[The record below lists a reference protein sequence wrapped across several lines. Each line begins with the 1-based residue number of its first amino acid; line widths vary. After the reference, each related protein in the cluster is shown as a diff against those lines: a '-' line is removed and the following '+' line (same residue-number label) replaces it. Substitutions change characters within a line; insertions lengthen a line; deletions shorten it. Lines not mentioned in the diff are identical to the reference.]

1 MTKIK
6 RICVFSGSS
15 PGRRSSYENAAK
27 ELGNELLKHNIELVY
42 GGGNVG
48 LMGVIADT
56 VIASGGKVIG
66 VIPEFLQKQEVS
78 HVALTELHIV
88 QSMHERK
95 AMMSELS
102 DAFIAMPGGIGTF
115 EELLEVMTWQQLG
128 VQAKPC
134 ALLNTDNYFD
144 HLIALLEH
152 AVAEEFLKS
161 RHKKMLLVEKNS
173 EHLVKLLFDY
183 KYQHTD
189 KWIQQGPGR
198 NQA

>member
-102 DAFIAMPGGIGTF
+102 EDR
-115 EELLEVMTWQQLG
+115 
-128 VQAKPC
+128 
-134 ALLNTDNYFD
+134 
-144 HLIALLEH
+144 
-152 AVAEEFLKS
+152 KS
-161 RHKKMLLVEKNS
+161 V
-173 EHLVKLLFDY
+173 V
-183 KYQHTD
+183 
-189 KWIQQGPGR
+189 
-198 NQA
+198 

>member
-1 MTKIK
+1 M
-6 RICVFSGSS
+6 
-15 PGRRSSYENAAK
+15 
-27 ELGNELLKHNIELVY
+27 
-42 GGGNVG
+42 
-48 LMGVIADT
+48 
-56 VIASGGKVIG
+56 
-66 VIPEFLQKQEVS
+66 IP
-78 HVALTELHIV
+78 
-88 QSMHERK
+88 

-102 DAFIAMPGGIGTF
+102 DAFIAMPSGIGTF

-134 ALLNTDNYFD
+134 ALFNTGNYFE
-144 HLIALLEH
+144 HLISLLEH

-189 KWIQQGPGR
+189 KWIQQGPGG

>member
-189 KWIQQGPGR
+189 K
-198 NQA
+198 